1 MGTVIGQWATLKT
14 LSFKVMGK
22 TGTAATPRCTGYL
35 LRIHGVDVIDIFGM
49 RESSALEI
57 LAETGTDLSKWENKK
72 NFVPWLNLCPNNK
85 ITGGKLISST
95 VLKKKAGLATM
106 AFWAA
111 ANSVQKS
118 NIGWG
123 ITSEERKPRAET
135 NMPS

>member
-1 MGTVIGQWATLKT
+1 
-14 LSFKVMGK
+14 
-22 TGTAATPRCTGYL
+22 
-35 LRIHGVDVIDIFGM
+35 M

-57 LAETGTDLSKWENKK
+57 LAETGTDLSKWENEK

-118 NIGWG
+118 NIWG